1 MREAHLIPPI
11 HHHHAPVTVSNI
23 HSRSPYTP
31 GAHIVCGVHAL
42 VRGWA
47 MVWYADG
54 IRAVLCGKEARAGSF
69 ASAGRPRR
77 EAGPTSQGSCAARVR
92 VRVVK
97 ILPSTALAASAAA
110 LAATLAA
117 VLLLALDEHHLRIE
131 GGAEQR
137 LDECPIG
144 HRLIRRLGGR
154 RQS

>member
-1 MREAHLIPPI
+1 
-11 HHHHAPVTVSNI
+11 
-23 HSRSPYTP
+23 
-31 GAHIVCGVHAL
+31 
-42 VRGWA
+42 

-110 LAATLAA
+110 LAATLAVALAATLAAALA
-117 VLLLALDEHHLRIE
+117 VVVWCAATWLSVAAALATSAAAAAPVAIE
-131 GGAEQR
+131 
-137 LDECPIG
+137 
-144 HRLIRRLGGR
+144 RRLVGFGTWA
-154 RQS
+154 SAASIKAVHPASF